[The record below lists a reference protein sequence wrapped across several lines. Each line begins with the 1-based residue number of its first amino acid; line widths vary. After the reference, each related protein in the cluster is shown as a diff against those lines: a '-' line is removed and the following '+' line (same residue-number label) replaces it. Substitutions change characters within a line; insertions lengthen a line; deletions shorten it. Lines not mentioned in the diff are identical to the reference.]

1 MIPCTDRNRA
11 IALAT
16 IATLRIME
24 HLPEGKKN
32 QIPDIIYTQAADHAQ
47 LTTPLSSEEKMRILQ
62 WIEYVDNVDNKVV
75 TIQCAMRSRKARDD
89 VHLKRKEHKGAIEL
103 QRVHRGHKARKDFKE
118 RQSSKESTGLYQ
130 KESSSRRE
138 EKKRGRN

>member
-1 MIPCTDRNRA
+1 MWQQLHDISEDAKQQGVASAKQREFDTLVDHIAQDYEKHGNRKPTPFEERALFLCKAEEKVIPCTDRNRA

-62 WIEYVDNVDNKVV
+62 WIEYVDNVDAKW
-75 TIQCAMRSRKARDD
+75 
-89 VHLKRKEHKGAIEL
+89 
-103 QRVHRGHKARKDFKE
+103 
-118 RQSSKESTGLYQ
+118 
-130 KESSSRRE
+130 
-138 EKKRGRN
+138 